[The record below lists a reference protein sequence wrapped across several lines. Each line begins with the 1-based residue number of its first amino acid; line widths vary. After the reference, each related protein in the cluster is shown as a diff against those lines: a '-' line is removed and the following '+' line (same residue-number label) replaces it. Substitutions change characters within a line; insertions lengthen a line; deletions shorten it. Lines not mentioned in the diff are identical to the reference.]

1 VTAELGAFL
10 ATSIRKSSKWF
21 QSREEGFTL
30 IELLIVVAIL
40 GVLAGVVIPNV
51 GAFVKTGTLNAANME
66 LENVK
71 TASVAYY
78 AENEVWPSDTSV
90 MTTLISGTPK
100 ATYTFDTVTGY
111 VIGVSGVTWSGI
123 VWSAPPGPPYSR
135 HGEWTK

>member
-1 VTAELGAFL
+1 M
-10 ATSIRKSSKWF
+10 SIRKSSKSF

-51 GAFVKTGTLNAANME
+51 GAFVKTGTLNTANME

-71 TASVAYY
+71 TASMAYY
-78 AENEVWPSDTSV
+78 AENEVWPSDTSL

-100 ATYTFDTVTGY
+100 ATYIFDTATGY
-111 VIGVSGVTWSGI
+111 VIRVSGVTWSGI
-123 VWSAPPGPPYSR
+123 AWSAPPGPPYSR